1 MPKLY
6 NADHQTQIIH
16 GVELGVAPGE
26 PHNFTDEEI
35 AAGIAGQ
42 WSTKNPRQGLPQE
55 RAFKRR
61 RDAPVAEKAAAPD
74 DSSVPASGD
83 EEV

>member
-1 MPKLY
+1 MPIRF
-6 NADHQTQIIH
+6 NVDHQTQIIN
-16 GVELGVAPGE
+16 GVGVLPGAS
-26 PHNFTDEEI
+26 HDFSDEDI

-42 WSTKNPRQGLPQE
+42 WSQDDPRQGLPQE

-61 RDAPVAEKAAAPD
+61 RDASVAHKAAAPN